1 MNGTFP
7 MHEIRCEVLPD
18 VDLAAVRCIQGRDV
32 IAAQYAPYL
41 SDESK
46 MPGQGADYLFF
57 PSSEAEVGGVM
68 KAMAAKGVKVTISG
82 ARTGLTGGAVPFGG
96 ALLSLDRLDKPLG
109 VGFDEPTREWRVV
122 CQPSVTLTELGDWIK
137 KKAFPG
143 LKEHGAKEAL
153 SGLEAFRNDGK
164 TYFYPPDPT
173 EMSAFLGGT
182 VATNASG
189 SISYKYGA
197 TRQWVRRLRVVL
209 ASGEALDIPRG
220 RYTASDEGTFV
231 TVHGDGKRSTV
242 KLPSYAP
249 PRASKNT
256 AGLFNAPGMDLIDL
270 FIGCEGILG
279 AITEIEVAL
288 AEWHGTVSVIQFLPT
303 DEAAIDFVLALREGL
318 SADDRLRPEF
328 VEFYDGHALDLLR
341 AKHRA
346 NPKSLDLPQ
355 IPDDAGA
362 AIFFDVEFDPAAGP
376 EGLDYSLLEKAVKR
390 CGSTFANSWA
400 SYERRDYARFKRFR
414 HTLPETVNATIG
426 LRKKQYP
433 SLHKLGT
440 DLAVSD
446 EHLKEIWHLYR
457 DTLETSGLEW
467 VAFGHIG
474 DNHFHVNIMPRDP
487 EDLAKGLEIYKE
499 FAKTAVAMGGTVSAE
514 HGIGKMK
521 KKFLSVMFS
530 DIQLDEMK
538 AVKRAFDPA
547 GLINPGNV
555 VDM

>member
-1 MNGTFP
+1 MTAASC
-7 MHEIRCEVLPD
+7 EIRCETLPA
-18 VDLAAVRCIQGRDV
+18 VDLAAVRCIEGKDV

-46 MPGQGADYLFF
+46 MAGQGADYLFF
-57 PSSEAEVGGVM
+57 PASEAEVGAVM
-68 KAMAAKGVKVTISG
+68 TAMAAQGVKVTISG
-82 ARTGLTGGAVPFGG
+82 ARTGIAGGAVPFGG

-109 VGFDEPTREWRVV
+109 IRFDQPTKEWRVV
-122 CQPSVTLTELGDWIK
+122 CQPSVTLTDLGDWIK

-143 LKEHGAKEAL
+143 LKERGSKESLAA
-153 SGLEAFRNDGK
+153 LEAFRNDAK

-197 TRQWVRRLRVVL
+197 TREWIRRLRIVL
-209 ASGEALDIPRG
+209 ASGEVLDIPRG
-220 RYTASDEGTFV
+220 RYAASAEGTFV
-231 TVHGDGKRSTV
+231 IARDNGSRTTVR
-242 KLPSYAP
+242 LPSYAP
-249 PRASKNT
+249 PRARKNT

-270 FIGCEGILG
+270 FIGCEGTLG
-279 AITEIEVAL
+279 AITEVEVAL
-288 AEWHGTVSVIQFLPT
+288 AEWHGTVSVIQFLPN
-303 DEAAIDFVLALREGL
+303 DDAALDFVLALREGL

-341 AKHRA
+341 AKQRA
-346 NPKSLDLPQ
+346 NPKSLELPQ

-362 AIFFDVEFDPAAGP
+362 AIFFDVKFDPAAGP
-376 EGLDYSLLEKAVKR
+376 DGLDYSLLERAVKR

-400 SYERRDYARFKRFR
+400 SYERRDYARFKHFR
-414 HTLPETVNATIG
+414 HALPETVNATIG

-457 DTLETSGLEW
+457 DTLEPTGLEW
-467 VAFGHIG
+467 VGFGHIG
-474 DNHFHVNIMPRDP
+474 DNHFHVNIMPRNP
-487 EDLAKGLEIYKE
+487 EELAKGLAIYQE
-499 FAKTAVAMGGTVSAE
+499 FAKTTVAMGGTVSAE

-530 DIQLDEMK
+530 AAELEEMK
-538 AVKRAFDPA
+538 AVKRAFDPTDM
-547 GLINPGNV
+547 INPGNV
-555 VDM
+555 LDM